1 MCKSNLI
8 NLRLRIKDYKDWCKK
23 LLNKKKIYSKSFK
36 DKLMTKKMNFKAI
49 LKYYKRNKNKEYF
62 FSLNLRT
69 LKNN

>member
-1 MCKSNLI
+1 
-8 NLRLRIKDYKDWCKK
+8 
-23 LLNKKKIYSKSFK
+23 
-36 DKLMTKKMNFKAI
+36 MNFKAI